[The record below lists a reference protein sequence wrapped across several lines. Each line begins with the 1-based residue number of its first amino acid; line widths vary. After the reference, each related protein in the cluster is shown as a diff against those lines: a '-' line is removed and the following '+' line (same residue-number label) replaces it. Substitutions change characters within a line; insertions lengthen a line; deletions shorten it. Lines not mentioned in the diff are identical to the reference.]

1 VGSRIALE
9 KPFGEDL
16 ESAAA
21 PKAAELGPTRCG
33 AHHPAS
39 GGLTYLLPANVEA
52 DMNLGANAFHVDGSA
67 QVQPW
72 AALALSR
79 DLPLELTAMVDSL
92 ARCRTP
98 REMPASSRKSWGG

>member
-1 VGSRIALE
+1 MGWHT
-9 KPFGEDL
+9 G
-16 ESAAA
+16 
-21 PKAAELGPTRCG
+21 
-33 AHHPAS
+33 HHPAS